1 MSGLARSELAVLR
14 PAISTFMVESE
25 LPVIIALGAGNS
37 ENLKL
42 TVRSH
47 LPTETN

>member
-14 PAISTFMVESE
+14 PAISTFAVDSQ
-25 LPVIIALGAGNS
+25 LPVVIALGAGNS

-47 LPTETN
+47 LPTETI